1 MYLPT
6 ANELKVLQVRNHR
19 EKEWRRLM
27 AQHEKPKHDDF
38 VRKLKTARV
47 YITCTI
53 KDTIIHTPDTH
64 HVYFFYRNNEYT
76 QRLFQAL
83 TKIFTNK
90 GYTVEEFPTKLKI
103 SWN

>member
-6 ANELKVLQVRNHR
+6 ANELKVIQARNHR

-27 AQHEKPKHDDF
+27 AQHDKPKKDDF
-38 VRKLKTARV
+38 VRKLTTARV
-47 YITCTI
+47 HITCTI
-53 KDTIIHTPDTH
+53 KDTIVHTPDTH
-64 HVYFFYRNNEYT
+64 HIYFFYRNNEYT
-76 QRLFQAL
+76 QRLFKAL

>member
-1 MYLPT
+1 M
-6 ANELKVLQVRNHR
+6 
-19 EKEWRRLM
+19 RRLM

-53 KDTIIHTPDTH
+53 KDTIIHTPNTH

-76 QRLFQAL
+76 QRLFKAL

>member
-6 ANELKVLQVRNHR
+6 ANELKVLQARNHR

-27 AQHEKPKHDDF
+27 AQHESLSMMTLSA
-38 VRKLKTARV
+38 KLKTTRVKTARV

-64 HVYFFYRNNEYT
+64 HVYFFIVT
-76 QRLFQAL
+76 
-83 TKIFTNK
+83 TNTLR
-90 GYTVEEFPTKLKI
+90 GCLKP
-103 SWN
+103 

>member
-27 AQHEKPKHDDF
+27 AQHEKPKNDDF

-76 QRLFQAL
+76 QRLFKAL
-83 TKIFTNK
+83 TKIFTSK
-90 GYTVEEFPTKLKI
+90 GYTVEKFPTKLKI